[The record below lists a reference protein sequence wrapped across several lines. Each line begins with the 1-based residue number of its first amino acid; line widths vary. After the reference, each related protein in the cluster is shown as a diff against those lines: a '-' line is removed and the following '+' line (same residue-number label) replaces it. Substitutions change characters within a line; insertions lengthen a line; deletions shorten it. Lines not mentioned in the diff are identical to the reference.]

1 MSKMWLHPRY
11 GNSGRQRVRSCQFYI
26 RLLHSASY
34 CRIEWK
40 EEEGVGVTSPGWAVG
55 VRCGR
60 VYNLSTSG
68 MTTEVTFYVQF

>member
-34 CRIEWK
+34 CRIAWN
-40 EEEGVGVTSPGWAVG
+40 EEEGVGGDVTRLGSWGEMWEG
-55 VRCGR
+55 I
-60 VYNLSTSG
+60 TSLRR
-68 MTTEVTFYVQF
+68 E